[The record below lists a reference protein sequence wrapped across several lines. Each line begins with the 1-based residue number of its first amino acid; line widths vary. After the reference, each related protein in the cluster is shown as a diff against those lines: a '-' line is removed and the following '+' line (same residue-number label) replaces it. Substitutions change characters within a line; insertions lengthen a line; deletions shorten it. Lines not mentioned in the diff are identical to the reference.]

1 MCEVYG
7 STWGDLW
14 ESGGWEC
21 VGGDVWEWGTDEGQS
36 TFKIVFSS
44 CLPYLLRVCL

>member
-1 MCEVYG
+1 MRVYVCRG
-7 STWGDLW
+7 RYVCA
-14 ESGGWEC
+14 GGWEC